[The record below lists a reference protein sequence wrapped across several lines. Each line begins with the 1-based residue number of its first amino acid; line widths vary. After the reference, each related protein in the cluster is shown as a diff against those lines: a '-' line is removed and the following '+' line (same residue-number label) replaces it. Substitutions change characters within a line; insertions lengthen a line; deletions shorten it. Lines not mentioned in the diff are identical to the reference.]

1 MPTAGATEQTAEP
14 TLYATSLMDSLI
26 YRESIR
32 WAEGS
37 RDRKGERTGEE
48 GCTPLPPPEL
58 GSAEPKRASLARPQ
72 RERAYQYCL
81 TLEWSGALKLERS
94 RWIGKAWRGLVSRTG
109 VVKDGAA
116 LSDVRE
122 SY

>member
-26 YRESIR
+26 YSESIR

-37 RDRKGERTGEE
+37 RDRKGMKRGRMHPSPAAGAWLVGGRRTSQGV
-48 GCTPLPPPEL
+48 
-58 GSAEPKRASLARPQ
+58 SLARPQ

-81 TLEWSGALKLERS
+81 TLEWSGALKCD
-94 RWIGKAWRGLVSRTG
+94 GWRKWEGSN
-109 VVKDGAA
+109 A
-116 LSDVRE
+116 
-122 SY
+122 Y